1 MTHDDIIQSAI
12 SVSGELPLSASGDY
26 SVRAVSLLALIYNQ
40 CIPLDKI
47 WRQVNGLPE
56 STWIPDTKLHDLTG
70 SFPLSDVFLG
80 IVPFALASLLVIDE
94 DTELSKQYYSRY
106 LAGLAEIRRMI
117 PASTEPIADR
127 YHLI

>member
-1 MTHDDIIQSAI
+1 MTHDDILQSAI
-12 SVSGELPLSASGDY
+12 SISGEVSLAANSDY
-26 SVRAVSLLALIYNQ
+26 GIRAVTLLALIYNQ
-40 CIPLDKI
+40 CAPLDKV
-47 WRQVNGLPE
+47 WRQVNGLPD
-56 STWIPDTKLHDLTG
+56 STWVPDTKLHDLTG
-70 SFPLSDVFLG
+70 SFPLSDIFLG

>member
-1 MTHDDIIQSAI
+1 MTHDDILQSAI
-12 SVSGELPLSASGDY
+12 SVSGELSLAANSDY
-26 SVRAVSLLALIYNQ
+26 GIRAVTLLALIYNQ
-40 CIPLDKI
+40 CAPLDKV
-47 WRQVNGLPE
+47 WRQVNELPE
-56 STWIPDTKLHDLTG
+56 STWVPDTKLHDLTG
-70 SFPLSDVFLG
+70 SFPLSDIFLG

>member
-1 MTHDDIIQSAI
+1 MTHDDILQSAI
-12 SVSGELPLSASGDY
+12 SISGELSLAANSDY
-26 SVRAVSLLALIYNQ
+26 GIRAVTLLALIYNQ
-40 CIPLDKI
+40 CAPLDKV
-47 WRQVNGLPE
+47 WRQVNGLPD
-56 STWIPDTKLHDLTG
+56 STWVPDTKLHDLTG
-70 SFPLSDVFLG
+70 SFPLSDIFLG